1 MPGIMKYSMNI
12 SQWVRQWSRIQP
24 EKTAIC
30 FEGREISYLRLHRQA
45 CRIAGYFMSN
55 GLSAG
60 QRVAVLL
67 DNCPEFIQIYLACSR
82 VGLILVPFNTRW
94 AADEVNWAIEN
105 CEPAVIIFHRKYK
118 KKIMDCRGNSLLPE
132 IAQIEIPEDTAD
144 FLETYGPLEK
154 DRAGGDDPVDTRAV
168 IPVPPESP
176 QVIMYTSGTTGR
188 PKGAVLSHRK
198 TFFNC
203 LNAQFFLDLQA
214 EDRMLLS
221 VPLFHSGGLFIQASP
236 VLYRGAGLVI
246 QSKFDAV
253 ATYKDIRK
261 HRITQY
267 SAVPTIMKRLLA
279 VPPEMRDDISSLR
292 ICAVGGEKMTDT
304 LVKQCLAAGFPMR
317 QIMGQTET
325 SIILWASGKDLN
337 DYPGTVGKPVFHGQV
352 ALIDSNG
359 NPTGAGDVGEIAV
372 SGPTLMSGY
381 WRFPKLSKEAIR
393 DGWLYTGDLAR
404 RNEQG
409 YFFLVDRAKDMY
421 ISGGE
426 NVYPVEV
433 ERVLKA
439 HDSISDAAVIGV
451 PDAVWGQTGHAFVIK
466 KPGAALT
473 EQDIRTFCEGRLA
486 RFKWPQIITFRDHFP
501 RTALGKIMKENLR
514 ATSAR

>member
-1 MPGIMKYSMNI
+1 MKHSLNI
-12 SQWVRQWSRIQP
+12 SQWVQQWSLRQP
-24 EKTAIC
+24 EKTAIW
-30 FEGREISYLRLHRQA
+30 FEGREISYLRLNRQVSL
-45 CRIAGYFMSN
+45 IAAYFSIQ
-55 GLSAG
+55 GIVSG
-60 QRVAVLL
+60 WRVAVLL
-67 DNCPEFIQIYLACSR
+67 DNCSEFIQIYLACSR
-82 VGLILVPFNTRW
+82 LGLVLVPFNTRW
-94 AADEVNWAIEN
+94 ATDEVKWAIDN
-105 CEPAVIIFHRKYK
+105 CEPAAIVFHQKYK
-118 KKIMDCRGNSLLPE
+118 NKIMDYRESASQSEVLHV
-132 IAQIEIPEDTAD
+132 EIPENEVD
-144 FLETYGPLEK
+144 FLETYVQQEV
-154 DRAGGDDPVDTRAV
+154 DRSGCGDPVDTQAI

-176 QVIMYTSGTTGR
+176 HVIMYTSGTTGR

-203 LNAQFFLDLQA
+203 LNAQFFLNLQA

-236 VLYRGAGLVI
+236 ILYRGAGLVI

-325 SIILWASGKDLN
+325 SIILWASGKDLI

-352 ALIDSNG
+352 ALLDSNG
-359 NPTGAGDVGEIAV
+359 NPTRTGDVGEIAV
-372 SGPTLMSGY
+372 AGPTLMSGY
-381 WRFPKLSKEAIR
+381 WRLPELSKEAIR

-404 RNEQG
+404 RNAEG

-439 HDSISDAAVIGV
+439 HDSISDAAVIGI

-486 RFKWPQIITFRDHFP
+486 RFKWPQRITFRDHFP
-501 RTALGKIMKENLR
+501 RTALGKIMKEYLR